1 MGSTPTMH
9 LPWPDP
15 TATIDIPED
24 IRKLAE
30 AIDPQVSG
38 AFPGMIVAF
47 RGKVIPVGWAL
58 CDGTNGTLDLRN
70 RFVLA
75 ASGGH
80 PLASVGGVDS
90 QTVAAVPHGH
100 TAGGVSATG
109 TGHQHGGAAPGVV
122 AVAGVGAHSHNAGIA
137 STGVARQLMS
147 ASGSLNI
154 FYRTDLQGGGNA
166 MVQGFSG
173 TDGPAHGHTLG
184 AQTADASG
192 ANPAHVHPA
201 SNTTANGGVAA
212 PAAVDNR
219 PVFYSLVYIM
229 KLQPAPKGP

>member
-15 TATIDIPED
+15 TAQIDIPED

-47 RGKVIPVGWAL
+47 RGTVIPQSWFL
-58 CDGTNGTLDLRN
+58 CDGSNGTPDLRS

-80 PLASVGGVDS
+80 PLGSSGGADS
-90 QTVAAVPHGH
+90 QVVAAVPHGH

-109 TGHQHGGAAPGVV
+109 TGHQHGNAAPGVHAQGV
-122 AVAGVGAHSHNAGIA
+122 GTHVHVAGTA
-137 STGVARQLMS
+137 STGVGRELISATGSRQVY
-147 ASGSLNI
+147 
-154 FYRTDLQGGGNA
+154 YRTNLVGGGNA
-166 MVQGFSG
+166 AVQGW
-173 TDGPAHGHTLG
+173 TNTNRPPHAHTMGG
-184 AQTADASG
+184 QTVDASG
-192 ANPAHVHPA
+192 GNPAHAHPA
-201 SNTTANGGVAA
+201 SNTSANGGVAA

-229 KLQPAPKGP
+229 KG